1 MESVISLVKRARL
14 LSRNQIREIALSIS
28 ETVAPLLGGTT
39 NSQLTYV
46 ATSARELGK
55 MLFPLP
61 TNTYQA
67 ATQLPVTKIA

>member
-1 MESVISLVKRARL
+1 M
-14 LSRNQIREIALSIS
+14 
-28 ETVAPLLGGTT
+28 PLLGGTK
-39 NSQLTYV
+39 NSQLTYL
-46 ATSARELGK
+46 ASSARELGK